1 MSKQEINP
9 FDQLALFSGAT
20 QHNNFNRLH
29 QLAPTRMM
37 ARSSKPFV
45 FPKGPDID
53 LPSNYEHDGVQKSI
67 EEFYSETDTTALLVL
82 KDGQLRFERYSL
94 TGGSDVHWISWSV
107 AKSFISALVGIALSE
122 GHISDIKDAISDYV
136 PVPPGSAY
144 FGVSIKD
151 VLQMSSG
158 ARWSE
163 DYSDPNSDVMRLG
176 GVMGGALSLEEFIA
190 GMAPESIPGTVC
202 RYNSGDTQALGAL
215 LVHAT
220 KRSISD
226 YMREK
231 LCEPLGMNAP
241 SYWLIDNT
249 GMEMAFAG
257 AILTGLDFVKLG
269 ELFRNNGTWQG
280 MQVVPADW
288 VKASITPDAPHL
300 VPGRPWLNDHNL
312 PLGYGYQWWIPDGQC
327 GEFTAL
333 GIYNQLVYVDPSR
346 GVVIYKQSAN
356 RAYGTT
362 KDEAT
367 NRDIESIYFLR
378 AIARQFD

>member
-1 MSKQEINP
+1 MSDTNP
-9 FDQLALFSGAT
+9 FDQLALFSGAP

-29 QLAPTRMM
+29 VLAPTRMM
-37 ARSSKPFV
+37 AQSSSPFI

-53 LPSNYEHDGVQKSI
+53 LPDTYENEGVQKSF
-67 EEFYSETDTTALLVL
+67 EKFYSETDTTALLVL
-82 KDGQLRFERYSL
+82 KDGQLRLERYSL

-122 GHISDIKDAISDYV
+122 GHISDIKEPISDYV

-158 ARWSE
+158 ARWNE
-163 DYSDPNSDVMRLG
+163 DYTDRNSDVMRLG

-190 GMAPESIPGTVC
+190 GMAPESKPGTVC

-226 YMREK
+226 YMHEK
-231 LCEPLGMNAP
+231 LCEPLGMSAP
-241 SYWLIDNT
+241 SYWLLDKT

-257 AILTGLDFVKLG
+257 AVLTGLDFIKLG
-269 ELFRNNGTWQG
+269 ELFRNKGSWQG
-280 MQVVPADW
+280 RQLVPADW
-288 VKASITPDAPHL
+288 VQASTRPDAPHL
-300 VPGRPWLNDHNL
+300 MPGMPWLNDHRL
-312 PLGYGYQWWIPDGQC
+312 PLGYGYQWWIPDGQR
-327 GEFTAL
+327 GEFSAI

-356 RAYGTT
+356 RAYGTA